1 MKEPLVKVAFLVS
14 LFIYNLKFT
23 LFFYIVFY
31 MSSVTPFWFLI
42 LISIVILYI
51 VISISLYY
59 LQDYALFKPET
70 LPEDFQFHYENQET
84 KEYNLTTRDG
94 AIING
99 LRFFPKV
106 ESKGIV
112 LYLKGNSKSIKGW
125 GKFAVDF
132 TRHGYNVLMV
142 DYRGFGKSTGRR
154 SQKNIKRDL
163 QVVYN
168 KIKEQT
174 TEDRIVL
181 YGRSLGSGFATKL
194 ASTNNPKMLILDA
207 PYYSLTK
214 VTRRYMPFMP
224 LSVLI
229 KYPLPTYKWLKYV
242 QCPIHIIHGTND
254 KLIPY
259 KSSLKLSKIN
269 PELTKL
275 HTVIGGGHK
284 NLNNFESYHK
294 MLDDILNYEPKSI
307 DLSTTSINVIHA
319 SKKNKTKA

>member
-1 MKEPLVKVAFLVS
+1 
-14 LFIYNLKFT
+14 
-23 LFFYIVFY
+23 
-31 MSSVTPFWFLI
+31 MSSVMPYWFTI
-42 LISIVILYI
+42 LIAIVIIYI
-51 VISISLYY
+51 VISVALYY
-59 LQDYALFKPET
+59 LQDYALFKPEK
-70 LPEDFQFHYENQET
+70 LPEDFQFYYDNQET

-99 LRFFPKV
+99 LRFYPKG

-154 SQKNIKRDL
+154 SQKNIKRDM

-168 KIKEQT
+168 KILEQT
-174 TEDRIVL
+174 TEDRIIL

-194 ASTNNPKMLILDA
+194 ASTNNPKMLVLDA

-214 VTRRYMPFMP
+214 VTARYMPFMP
-224 LSVLI
+224 LSVLM

-269 PELTKL
+269 PKLTKL
-275 HTVIGGGHK
+275 HSVIGGGHK
-284 NLNNFESYHK
+284 NLNNFESYHT
-294 MLDDILNYEPKSI
+294 MLDDILNTEPRSI
-307 DLSTTSINVIHA
+307 DLSTTSINVIHS
-319 SKKNKTKA
+319 SKKNKTQA